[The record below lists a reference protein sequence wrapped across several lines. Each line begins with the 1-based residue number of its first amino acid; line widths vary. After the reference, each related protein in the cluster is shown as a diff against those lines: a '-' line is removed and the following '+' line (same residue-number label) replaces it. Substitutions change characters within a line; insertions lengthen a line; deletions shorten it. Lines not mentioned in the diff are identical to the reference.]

1 MKSLDQVPFHP
12 VSEQLVEML
21 CNRTQNT
28 NPLFF
33 RVLVAYYFSVV
44 ASMMRCQIKTLDR
57 GKLPVNMYAINLM
70 TSGTGKGHSTNIM
83 EEQVINQFIARFTE
97 ETFPLKA
104 MENIPKLAY
113 DRAARNNLDPD
124 TVLERTEKEFDN
136 LGPYEV
142 SFSSATES
150 AIKQLRHK
158 LLMATTGAINLQ
170 IDEIGSNLTGE
181 TEALNAFLEL
191 FDVGKIKNS
200 LRKNT
205 SDNKRTEAINGRTP
219 TNMLLFGTPSK
230 LLNGSKVEEEFYS
243 MLDTG
248 YARRCFFGYSKGH
261 TRRTNLTPQEVLQ
274 QRTDRTTDKFISDLS
289 QRLSLLA
296 DPVNV
301 GCELPVSEAVTLIF
315 IEYQLLCEQQAEQ
328 LPEHEEMRKAEIAH
342 RYFKAIKLA
351 GAYAF
356 IDGLPEVTEDH
367 AYYAIKLAEESGKAF
382 QELLTRDRPY
392 VKLAKYI
399 ASIGR
404 PITQA
409 DLVED
414 LPFYKG
420 SASQKSDMMQLAIA
434 YGYQNNILI
443 KKAFNDGIEFLRG
456 ETLKPTNLEQLYV
469 SYSKD
474 IAKDYR
480 NDVAPFDQLHK
491 LTQIPGLH
499 WINHHTRDGRRNDES
514 IEPGFNFVVIDVDK
528 GIQLDLARKLLVDY
542 KAMFYTTKRHT
553 PQDNRF
559 RILMPT
565 NYELKLDSKD
575 YKEFMRNLFAW
586 LPFDVDAETGQRSRK
601 WLSHSGQFYYQ
612 DGELLDILPFI
623 PKTAKNER
631 WKQLIDD
638 QQQLDNLERWFV
650 NNTGDGNRNNQL
662 LRYALILVD
671 AGFDYEPIR
680 QKVNSLN
687 EKLPDALTET
697 EILGTV
703 MVTASK
709 ALAKH
714 QP

>member
-1 MKSLDQVPFHP
+1 MKPIEQMPFHP
-12 VSEQLVEML
+12 VSEQLVEIL

-44 ASMMRCQIKTLDR
+44 ASMMRCQINTLDR

-70 TSGTGKGHSTNIM
+70 TSGTGKGHSTNII
-83 EEQVINQFIARFTE
+83 EDQVINQFIDRFKE

-104 MENIPKLAY
+104 LENLPKIAY
-113 DRAARNNLDPD
+113 DRASRANLDPD
-124 TVLERTEKEFDN
+124 TVLERTEKEFES

-181 TEALNAFLEL
+181 TEALTAFLEL

-205 SDNKRTEAINGRTP
+205 SDNKRMEAIEGRTP

-230 LLNGSKVEEEFYS
+230 LFNGSKVEEEFYS

-248 YARRCFFGYSKGH
+248 YARRSFFGYAKGH
-261 TRRTNLTPQEVLQ
+261 TRRTDMTPQEILA
-274 QRTDRTTDKFISDLS
+274 QRTDNTTNKFITDLS
-289 QRLSLLA
+289 KRLSLLA

-301 GCELPVSEAVTLIF
+301 GCELTVSEDVTLLF
-315 IEYQLLCEQQAEQ
+315 IEYQLACERLAEQ
-328 LPEHEEMRKAEIAH
+328 LPEHEEMRKAEMAH
-342 RYFKAIKLA
+342 RYFKALKLA

-356 IDGLPEVTEDH
+356 IDGLPEITEDH
-367 AYYAIKLAEESGKAF
+367 AYYAIKLAEESGIAF
-382 QELLTRDRPY
+382 QDLLTRDRPY

-399 ASIGR
+399 STVGR
-404 PITQA
+404 PVTQA

-420 SASQKSDMMQLAIA
+420 STSQKSDMMQLAIA

-443 KKAFNDGIEFLRG
+443 KKTFNEGIEFLRG
-456 ETLKPTNLEQLYV
+456 ETLKPTDLERLCV
-469 SYSKD
+469 SYSTD
-474 IAKDYR
+474 ISKDYQ

-491 LTQIPGLH
+491 LTQTQGLH
-499 WINHHTRDGRRNDES
+499 WINHHTKDGHRHEES
-514 IEPGFNFVVIDVDK
+514 IEPGFNFVVIDVD
-528 GIQLDLARKLLVDY
+528 GGTRLDLARKLLVDY

-553 PQDNRF
+553 AQDNRF
-559 RILMPT
+559 RIVMPT
-565 NYELKLDSKD
+565 NYELKLDAKD
-575 YKEFMRNLFAW
+575 YKEFMHNLFAW
-586 LPFDVDAETGQRSRK
+586 LPFDVDAATGQRSRK
-601 WLSHSGQFYYQ
+601 WLSHNGQFYYQ

-623 PKTAKNER
+623 PKTTKNESWR
-631 WKQLIDD
+631 QLISD

-662 LRYALILVD
+662 LRYALLLVD
-671 AGFDYEPIR
+671 SGFDYEPIR

-687 EKLPDALTET
+687 EKLPDPLTET
-697 EILGTV
+697 ELLGTV
-703 MVTASK
+703 MVTVSK
-709 ALAKH
+709 AMAK
-714 QP
+714 QKP

>member
-1 MKSLDQVPFHP
+1 MKSADQMDFHP
-12 VSEQLVEML
+12 VSEQLVEIL

-44 ASMMRCQIKTLDR
+44 ASMMRCQINTLDR

-70 TSGTGKGHSTNIM
+70 TSGTGKGHSTNIL
-83 EEQVINQFIARFTE
+83 EEHVINQFITRFKE
-97 ETFPLKA
+97 ETFPIKA
-104 MENIPKLAY
+104 AENIPKLAY
-113 DRAARNNLDPD
+113 DRASRNSLDPD
-124 TVLERTEKEFDN
+124 LVLERTEKEFEN

-158 LLMATTGAINLQ
+158 LLMATTGALSLQ

-205 SDNKRTEAINGRTP
+205 SDNKRMEAIDGRTP
-219 TNMLLFGTPSK
+219 TNMMLFGTPAK

-248 YARRCFFGYSKGH
+248 YARRCFFGYAKGH
-261 TRRTNLTPQEVLQ
+261 TRRTDLTPQEILA
-274 QRTDRTTDKFISDLS
+274 QRTDKTTDKFITDLS

-301 GCELPVSEAVTLIF
+301 GCELTTSEDVALLF
-315 IEYQLLCEQQAEQ
+315 IEYQLDCEKLAEQ
-328 LPEHEEMRKAEIAH
+328 LPEHEEMRKAEISH
-342 RYFKAIKLA
+342 RYFKALKLA

-356 IDGLPEVTEDH
+356 IDGCPEITEEH
-367 AYYAIKLAEESGKAF
+367 AYYAIKLAEESGVAF

-399 ASIGR
+399 SSVGR
-404 PITQA
+404 PVTQA

-420 SASQKSDMMQLAIA
+420 STSQKSDMMQLAIA

-443 KKAFNDGIEFLRG
+443 KKAFNEGIEFLRG
-456 ETLKPTNLEQLYV
+456 ETLKPTDLEKLYL
-469 SYSKD
+469 SYSND
-474 IAKDYR
+474 ISQNYQ
-480 NDVAPFDQLHK
+480 NDVGPFDQLHK
-491 LTQIPGLH
+491 LTQTQGLH
-499 WINHHTRDGRRNDES
+499 WINHHTRDGHRQEDS
-514 IEPGFNFVVIDVDK
+514 IEPGFNFIVIDVD
-528 GIQLDLARKLLVDY
+528 GGTRLDVAQKLLADY

-553 PQDNRF
+553 NQDHRF

-565 NYELKLDSKD
+565 NYELKLDGKD
-575 YKEFMRNLFAW
+575 YKEFMSNLFTW
-586 LPFDVDAETGQRSRK
+586 LPFDVDTQTGQRSRK
-601 WLSHSGQFYYQ
+601 WLSNNGQFYYQ
-612 DGELLDILPFI
+612 DGELLDVLPFI
-623 PKTAKNER
+623 PKTAKNESWR
-631 WKQLIDD
+631 RLISD
-638 QQQLDNLERWFV
+638 QHQLDNLERWFV
-650 NNTGDGNRNNQL
+650 NNTGAGNRNNQL

-687 EKLPDALTET
+687 EKLPDPLSET
-697 EILGTV
+697 ELLGTV